1 MLNFTGINFISE
13 INQIMEFSYQEP
25 FPILKDD
32 TQYKKLSSDLVKV
45 EKLGDREI
53 LTVDP
58 KALELLAENA
68 LKDVSFMLR
77 SAHLQKLK
85 NIIDDPE
92 ATDNDRFV
100 AYNLLQN
107 AAVAVQGA
115 LPSCQDTGTAICVA
129 KKGENVYTGAND
141 AEWIS
146 KGIYNTYQEQN
157 LRYSQIVPLTMFD
170 EKNSGSNLP
179 AQIDIYAEEGDAYK
193 FLFLAKG
200 GGSANK
206 TFLYQKTKSLLNE
219 ASLDAFV
226 RERIMDLG
234 TAACPPYHLALV
246 IGGTSAEANLAAVK
260 KASAGYYDNLPT
272 EGNMGG
278 QAFRDLEWEKRVQKI
293 CQESAIGAQFG
304 GKYLTH
310 DVRVIRLP
318 RHAASCPVG
327 MGVSC
332 SADRNIKGKITKDGI
347 FLEQLETN
355 PEKFL
360 PATPPHLEE
369 PVTIDLNRPMPE
381 ILAELSKYPIKTR
394 LKLNGTLIVARD
406 IAHAKIKELLDAGKP
421 MPEYFKNHPIYY
433 AGPAKTPKGMPS
445 GSFGPTTAGR
455 MDVYVD
461 EFQANG
467 GSMVMLAKG
476 NRSKDVTNACGKYG
490 GFYLGSIGGPAAI
503 LAKDNIKSV
512 EVVDF
517 PELGMEAVR
526 KIEVVNFPAFIITD
540 DKGNDFFANLAH

>member
-1 MLNFTGINFISE
+1 
-13 INQIMEFSYQEP
+13 MEFIYQDP
-25 FPILKDD
+25 YPILKDD
-32 TQYKKLSSDLVKV
+32 TQYRKITSDFVKV

-58 KALELLAENA
+58 KGLELLAQEA

-77 SAHLQKLK
+77 TAHLAKLK
-85 NIIDDPE
+85 AILDDPE

-107 AAVAVQGA
+107 AVVAIDGE
-115 LPSCQDTGTAICVA
+115 LPSCQDTGTAIVMA
-129 KKGENVYTGAND
+129 KKGENVYTGVDD
-141 AEWIS
+141 AQWLS
-146 KGIYNTYQEQN
+146 KGIFNTYQERN
-157 LRYSQIVPLTMFD
+157 LRYSQIVPISMFE

-179 AQIDIYAEEGDAYK
+179 AQIDIYAKKGASYE

-206 TFLYQKTKSLLNE
+206 TFLYQQTKSLLNE
-219 ASLDAFV
+219 KSMDAF
-226 RERIMDLG
+226 IQAKIKDLG
-234 TAACPPYHLALV
+234 TSACPPYHLALV

-260 KASAGYYDNLPT
+260 KASAGYFDNLPT
-272 EGNMGG
+272 SGNMSG
-278 QAFRDLEWEKRVQKI
+278 QAFRDLEWEKRVQLI
-293 CQESAIGAQFG
+293 CQQSAIGAQFG
-304 GKYLTH
+304 GKYFTH

-327 MGVSC
+327 LGVSC

-347 FLEQLETN
+347 FVEQLEVN
-355 PEKFL
+355 PKQFL
-360 PATPPHLEE
+360 PETAPHLEPAVE
-369 PVTIDLNRPMPE
+369 IDLNQPMTD
-381 ILAELSKYPIKTR
+381 ILKKLSQYPIKTR

-433 AGPAKTPKGMPS
+433 AGPAKTPEGMAS

-461 EFQANG
+461 EFQKNG

-476 NRSKDVTNACGKYG
+476 NRYKEVKEACQKYG

-503 LAKDNIKSV
+503 LAKENILSV
-512 EVVDF
+512 EIVDF
-517 PELGMEAVR
+517 EELGMEAVR
-526 KIEVVNFPAFIITD
+526 KITIKDFPAFIITD
-540 DKGNDFFANLAH
+540 DKGNDFFENL

>member
-1 MLNFTGINFISE
+1 MDFI
-13 INQIMEFSYQEP
+13 YQDP
-25 FPILKDD
+25 YPILKDD
-32 TQYKKLSSDLVKV
+32 TQYRKITSDFVKT

-58 KALELLAENA
+58 KGLELLAQEA

-77 SAHLQKLK
+77 TSHLEKLK
-85 NIIDDPE
+85 AILDDPE

-107 AAVAVQGA
+107 AAVAIDGE
-115 LPSCQDTGTAICVA
+115 LPSCQDTGTAIVMA
-129 KKGENVYTGAND
+129 KKGENVYTGADD
-141 AEWIS
+141 AEWLS
-146 KGIYNTYQEQN
+146 RGIFNTYQERN
-157 LRYSQIVPLTMFD
+157 LRYSQIVPISMFE

-179 AQIDIYAEEGDAYK
+179 AQIDIYAKKGASYE

-206 TFLYQKTKSLLNE
+206 TYLYQQTKSLLNE
-219 ASLDAFV
+219 KSLDAFI
-226 RERIMDLG
+226 RAKIMDLG
-234 TAACPPYHLALV
+234 TSACPPYHLALV

-260 KASAGYYDNLPT
+260 KASAGYFDNLPT
-272 EGNMGG
+272 SGNMAG
-278 QAFRDLEWEKRVQKI
+278 QAFRDLEWEKRVQLI
-293 CQESAIGAQFG
+293 CQQSAIGAQFG
-304 GKYLTH
+304 GKYFTH

-327 MGVSC
+327 LGVSC

-347 FLEQLETN
+347 FVEQLEVN
-355 PEKFL
+355 PKRLL

-369 PVTIDLNRPMPE
+369 AVEVDLNQPMAD
-381 ILAELSKYPIKTR
+381 ILKKLSQYPIKTR

-433 AGPAKTPKGMPS
+433 AGPAKTPDGMAS

-455 MDVYVD
+455 MDVYVE
-461 EFQANG
+461 EFQKNG

-476 NRSKDVTNACGKYG
+476 NRTKDVMNACKTYG

-503 LAKDNIKSV
+503 LAKENILSV

-517 PELGMEAVR
+517 EELGMEAVR
-526 KIEVVNFPAFIITD
+526 KITIKDFPAFIITD
-540 DKGNDFFANLAH
+540 DKGNDFFANL